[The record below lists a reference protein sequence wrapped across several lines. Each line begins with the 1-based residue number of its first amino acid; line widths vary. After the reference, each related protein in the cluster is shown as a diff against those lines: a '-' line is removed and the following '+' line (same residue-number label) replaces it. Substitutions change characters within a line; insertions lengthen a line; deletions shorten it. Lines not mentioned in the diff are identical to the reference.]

1 LSARRTDAEAASVNE
16 FLQQL
21 SRIGPARLIVMF
33 GVAAGVAGALMV
45 VSMGIGGANR
55 QLLYSGLEMTEAT
68 AMAQRLDQSGVGY
81 EFSAG
86 GTALLVDTDQ
96 VLEARM
102 MLSSEG
108 LPSSGSVGYEIFDRQ
123 DGFGATQFV
132 QNVNRVRALEGELA
146 RTIRSLD
153 GVAAARVHLA
163 LPERRLFDRAAE
175 QPKASVWI
183 ALRQGDLAAR
193 HARAIRN
200 LVAGAVPGL
209 SGSAVTIL
217 DEEGRLLARG
227 DGGEE
232 DGAYSMAL
240 EERRAEIEDRMR
252 RRVVDL
258 IESVVG
264 RGAVE
269 VQVSAEI
276 NRERITESSELYDP
290 SGQVVRS
297 TSTIEES
304 SNESDRERD
313 GAVSASA
320 AIPDGADT
328 EAEGRTTQA
337 AAVRT
342 EETTNFEISRTTR
355 TQVREGGEVQRIS
368 VAVVVDGVTSVD
380 DAGETTWEPR
390 TAEELERIAA
400 LTRTAI
406 GFNEQRGDAV
416 EVANV
421 RFARTPVPDAATG
434 APSPFQL
441 DKNDLMRGAELLV
454 LTIVAAMIIF
464 LVARPLLKS
473 IPASAPGVLAI
484 AGAPAAG
491 ASQAT
496 ITEAE
501 TLSLTGGK
509 SEDAPKVKQSLPP
522 PEDERINVAQIEGQV
537 RASSVRKVAEIVEA
551 HPEDSVAILRT
562 WLHGG

>member
-1 LSARRTDAEAASVNE
+1 VDAGAAGVNE

-33 GVAAGVAGALMV
+33 GVAAGVAGTLIA
-45 VSMGIGGANR
+45 VSMGIGGPSR
-55 QLLYSGLEMTEAT
+55 QLLFSGLEMGEAT
-68 AMAQRLDQSGVGY
+68 EMAQQLDQAGVGY

-86 GTALLVDTDQ
+86 GTALLVDADR

-102 MLSSEG
+102 MLSAEG
-108 LPSSGSVGYEIFDRQ
+108 LPTSGSVGYEVFDRQ

-146 RTIRSLD
+146 RTIRSLE
-153 GVAAARVHLA
+153 GVSSARVHLA

-183 ALRQGDLAAR
+183 ALRQGDLGGR

-200 LVAGAVPGL
+200 LIAGAVPGM
-209 SGSAVTIL
+209 SASHVTIL

-227 DGGEE
+227 ETGE
-232 DGAYSMAL
+232 DDAGYSMAL
-240 EERRAEIEDRMR
+240 EERRAEIEDRLR

-264 RGAVE
+264 RGSVE
-269 VQVSAEI
+269 VQVSAVV
-276 NRERITESSELYDP
+276 NLERITESSELFDP

-297 TSTIEES
+297 TTTVEES
-304 SNESDRERD
+304 SNESDREQD

-320 AIPDGADT
+320 AIPDGTSSD
-328 EAEGRTTQA
+328 EEGRTSQA

-342 EETTNFEISRTTR
+342 EETINYEVSRTTR
-355 TQVREGGEVQRIS
+355 TQVREGGEIQRIS
-368 VAVVVDGVTSVD
+368 VAVAVDGVSAVN
-380 DAGETTWEPR
+380 DAGEVSWTPR
-390 TAEELERIAA
+390 SAEELERIEA
-400 LTRTAI
+400 LAKTAI
-406 GFNEQRGDAV
+406 GFDERRGDAV

-421 RFARTPVPDAATG
+421 QFARAPVPAEATG
-434 APSPFQL
+434 APSPFQF
-441 DKNDLMRGAELLV
+441 DKNDIMRGAELLV
-454 LTIVAAMIIF
+454 LTIVAIMIIF
-464 LVARPLLKS
+464 LVARPLLKA
-473 IPASAPGVLAI
+473 IPGGAPGVLAI
-484 AGAPAAG
+484 AGAPAAM
-491 ASQAT
+491 SPAT
-496 ITEAE
+496 MAESE

-509 SEDAPKVKQSLPP
+509 ATEESKPKQSLPP

>member
-1 LSARRTDAEAASVNE
+1 VDAGAVGVNE

-33 GVAAGVAGALMV
+33 GVAAGVAGALFA
-45 VSMGIGGANR
+45 VSLGIGGPSR
-55 QLLYSGLEMTEAT
+55 QLLFSGLEMAEAT
-68 AMAQRLDQSGVGY
+68 EMAQRLDQSGVGY

-86 GTALLVDTDQ
+86 GTAILVDADR

-102 MLSSEG
+102 MLTAEG
-108 LPSSGSVGYEIFDRQ
+108 LPTTGSVGYEVFDRQ

-153 GVAAARVHLA
+153 GVSSARVHLA

-183 ALRQGDLAAR
+183 ALRQSDLAGR

-200 LVAGAVPGL
+200 LIAGAVPGM
-209 SGSAVTIL
+209 SASAVTIL

-227 DGGEE
+227 DNGGE
-232 DGAYSMAL
+232 DAGSMAL
-240 EERRAEIEDRMR
+240 EERRAEIEDRLR

-264 RGAVE
+264 RGSVE
-269 VQVSAEI
+269 VQVSAVV
-276 NRERITESSELYDP
+276 NLDRVTESSELYDP

-297 TSTIEES
+297 TTTIEEN

-320 AIPDGADT
+320 AIPDGTTTD
-328 EAEGRTTQA
+328 AEGRTSQA
-337 AAVRT
+337 ATVRT
-342 EETTNFEISRTTR
+342 EETINYEVSRTMR
-355 TQVREGGEVQRIS
+355 TEVRESGEIQRVS
-368 VAVVVDGVTSVD
+368 VAVAVDGVTTVN
-380 DAGETTWEPR
+380 DAGEASWEPR
-390 TAEELERIAA
+390 SAEELERIEA
-400 LTRTAI
+400 LAKTAI
-406 GFNEQRGDAV
+406 GFDERRGDAV

-421 RFARTPVPDAATG
+421 RFARAPVPAAATG
-434 APSPFQL
+434 APSPFQF
-441 DKNDLMRGAELLV
+441 DKNDILRGAELLV

-464 LVARPLLKS
+464 LVARPLLKA
-473 IPASAPGVLAI
+473 IPAGAPGVLAI
-484 AGAPAAG
+484 AGAPSGAANS
-491 ASQAT
+491 AAIAES
-496 ITEAE
+496 E

-509 SEDAPKVKQSLPP
+509 SDEPQKVKQSLPP
-522 PEDERINVAQIEGQV
+522 PEDERINVAQIEGAV